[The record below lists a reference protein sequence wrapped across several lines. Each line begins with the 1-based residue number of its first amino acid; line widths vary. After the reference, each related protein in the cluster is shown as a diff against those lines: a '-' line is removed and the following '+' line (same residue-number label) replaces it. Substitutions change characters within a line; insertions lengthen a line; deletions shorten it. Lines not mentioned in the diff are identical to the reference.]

1 MLGKALASQTGRF
14 NYLDVEDIPPQVIE
28 EFTDDERMTARRRIL
43 EEGKPESIVDR
54 IVEGRLEKFKDEVC
68 LMRQTYIRDE
78 DLTVKDLLHQ
88 TIASLGENIVIRRF
102 VRWEVGEETSP

>member
-1 MLGKALASQTGRF
+1 
-14 NYLDVEDIPPQVIE
+14 
-28 EFTDDERMTARRRIL
+28 
-43 EEGKPESIVDR
+43 
-54 IVEGRLEKFKDEVC
+54 
-68 LMRQTYIRDE
+68 MRQTYIRDE